1 MSLTSR
7 SHHSSQSELLV
18 SKIAAHKFE
27 PNSELNLNVDFDDFY
42 SLCKKSLSTPPDKK
56 TNRDILLICA
66 LLTYLKDFIAMLSQQ
81 SSNNYVEVLRT
92 IATHLEYEIWPK
104 NRMIMRNGE
113 KGNKFYIILSGTVDV
128 IIPKKTQCNISKKE
142 YLTYLALLISY
153 KEFDLLNR
161 ALNENFEIFP
171 IDIVD
176 LGKYIKGNRSKSSL
190 ISNKSDIDENSYYVS
205 DLLALLSES
214 QQRSNESNFGENDNG
229 MTITTGVYINR
240 IKNFFISSPITVIED
255 EYSEKKMTTIYEYA
269 LITQLK
275 TGSKFGDIALTTAN
289 TTRTATLITSSECH
303 FGFLSKKIFNDCL
316 SEASIKYRKNIM
328 QFITSTF
335 IFSNF
340 PQRSLNTFFNSFVVN
355 RVKRGDVIMS
365 KGDVNDK
372 ILLLKSGEYELT
384 CKLNQIEL
392 TELIINLYEHK
403 FRSMK
408 IQDEI
413 YSRKVQTIYEEEKD
427 LINSVHCVKSQL
439 KKIMTGYQNSQKF
452 TNEITK
458 QKEIKVNIISSPDI
472 LGINS
477 YEDNN
482 GNSLFDIKCISNE
495 GEYLTLE
502 KSEDYIAMNHS
513 DPTMKLQEKK
523 LTYMKTMKLLERLID
538 IRRSK
543 LMLFFKCTESEI
555 NKKINELCF
564 NTINDTT
571 INANTP
577 PKKKLR
583 HNASDMFST
592 CSIDTEKIKCFLL
605 KTNSQS
611 KEKKRTLSQ
620 LRLPVVFK
628 VKSPT
633 DRTTSTN
640 QTINSLIKG
649 RNSKCNETISPRRI
663 NSTNRKTTVATSNE
677 VTAMKITMS
686 SNKKMRQTC
695 FNMNHC
701 AEEINS
707 PYKMIRKSNSTI
719 DMINMSVRSIVMKE
733 ERNVDKKVIKHIH
746 IKKTKDFFK
755 KFTLK
760 LGRSVNLNNK

>member
-1 MSLTSR
+1 MS
-7 SHHSSQSELLV
+7 
-18 SKIAAHKFE
+18 
-27 PNSELNLNVDFDDFY
+27 
-42 SLCKKSLSTPPDKK
+42 
-56 TNRDILLICA
+56 
-66 LLTYLKDFIAMLSQQ
+66 
-81 SSNNYVEVLRT
+81 
-92 IATHLEYEIWPK
+92 
-104 NRMIMRNGE
+104 
-113 KGNKFYIILSGTVDV
+113 
-128 IIPKKTQCNISKKE
+128 
-142 YLTYLALLISY
+142 
-153 KEFDLLNR
+153 
-161 ALNENFEIFP
+161 
-171 IDIVD
+171 
-176 LGKYIKGNRSKSSL
+176 
-190 ISNKSDIDENSYYVS
+190 
-205 DLLALLSES
+205 
-214 QQRSNESNFGENDNG
+214 
-229 MTITTGVYINR
+229 ITTGVYINR

-255 EYSEKKMTTIYEYA
+255 EESEKKMTTIYEYS

-289 TTRTATLITSSECH
+289 TSRTATLITSSECH

-316 SEASIKYRKNIM
+316 SEASINYRRNIM
-328 QFITSTF
+328 KFITSTF
-335 IFSNF
+335 IFCNF

-355 RVKRGDVIMS
+355 RVKRGDVSIS
-365 KGDVNDK
+365 KGDFNDK

-384 CKLNQIEL
+384 CKMNQIEL

-413 YSRKVQTIYEEEKD
+413 YSRKVQSIYEEEKD
-427 LINSVHCVKSQL
+427 LINSIHIVKSQL
-439 KKIMTGYQNSQKF
+439 KKIMNGYQNSPKF

-502 KSEDYIAMNHS
+502 KNEDYIAMNHS

-523 LTYMKTMKLLERLID
+523 LTYMKTLKLLERLID

-571 INANTP
+571 INAHTP

-605 KTNSQS
+605 KKNSQS

-620 LRLPVVFK
+620 QRLPVVFK
-628 VKSPT
+628 VKAPT

-640 QTINSLIKG
+640 QTINS
-649 RNSKCNETISPRRI
+649 RNSKCNETISSKLF
-663 NSTNRKTTVATSNE
+663 NSTNRKTTISTNE
-677 VTAMKITMS
+677 ATAMKFTMS

-701 AEEINS
+701 AEEISS
-707 PYKMIRKSNSTI
+707 PYKMLRKSNSTI
-719 DMINMSVRSIVMKE
+719 DIINMNMRSVVMKE
-733 ERNVDKKVIKHIH
+733 EKNIDKKIIKHIT